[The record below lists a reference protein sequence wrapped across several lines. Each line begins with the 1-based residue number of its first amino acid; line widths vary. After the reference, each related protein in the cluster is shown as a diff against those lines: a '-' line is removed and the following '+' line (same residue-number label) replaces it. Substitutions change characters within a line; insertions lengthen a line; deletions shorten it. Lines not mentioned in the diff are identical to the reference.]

1 MMPARS
7 WVSRI
12 AVCLCVSLLIVS
24 VSRAASETPT
34 PAQVTKW
41 VTEGT
46 LQKLVAG
53 KTFVQVTDVHIWG
66 SQPEAQPAVLED
78 TFKQVAKLY
87 PTAAFIVAT
96 GDNGW
101 EPQFSNLLG
110 KSPVPVRFTPG
121 NHDGGWDLRKRLPKR
136 YPFVEKNGNLQF
148 HYLDTRLPYA
158 WIGFT
163 SRKELTRLHKEL
175 AAEAGKIAFIFG
187 HHDPVNFMVN
197 GVEVRDL
204 LAFHRDRYRFIM
216 MCVGHMHK
224 PRLFPPDRGVI
235 YNMCPSLRDS
245 GTFRVFHVLSDC
257 IVFYDRL
264 TPYWVALRKKL
275 GKPVATCSQ
284 KVTKDILLGDP
295 VVMPL
300 PADKPAKP
308 LARTDAGFRKM
319 AQKIAW
325 PSDNPDVK
333 GTVLDVRFDETKGY
347 WAHDASQ
354 GRNHVILESLSKTS
368 PMYLKFKKRK
378 LPSPRV
384 ARDKGFAMAFG
395 MDGAWAGVAYDS
407 RTLNSPAENN
417 SLAVSADVWLPEE
430 PLGWPYGI
438 VAKEPW
444 SLEMDKE
451 GTVTFTVK
459 PIKGKPISVSA
470 MRPLPT
476 RTWVRVSGVYD
487 GKRLRLLENGEPV
500 ATMSCPAGTRLR
512 GSSGALRIGYFAKS
526 PWGKKHNL
534 LAPPVR
540 FLLDNLRISTPRVQT
555 GDKQG

>member
-1 MMPARS
+1 MPARS
-7 WVSRI
+7 WSSRI
-12 AVCLCVSLLIVS
+12 AVCLCVSLLIAS

-34 PAQVTKW
+34 PDQVTKW

-53 KTFVQVTDVHIWG
+53 ETFVQVTDLHIWG

-87 PTAAFIVAT
+87 PTAMFIVAT
-96 GDNGW
+96 GDNGR

-110 KSPVPVRFTPG
+110 KSTVPVRFTPG
-121 NHDGGWDLRKRLPKR
+121 NHDGEWGLRKQFPKR

-163 SRKELTRLHKEL
+163 SRKELSRLHREL
-175 AAEAGKIAFIFG
+175 AAEAGKIVFVFG
-187 HHDPVNFMVN
+187 HHDPVNFMIN
-197 GVEVRDL
+197 GAEVRDL

-216 MCVGHMHK
+216 MCVGHMHA

-245 GTFRVFHVLSDC
+245 GAFRVFHVLPDC

-275 GKPVATCSQ
+275 GKPVATCNQ
-284 KVTKDILLGDP
+284 KVIKDILLGDP
-295 VVMPL
+295 VVIPL
-300 PADKPAKP
+300 PPDKPAKP
-308 LARTDAGFRKM
+308 LATTDEGFRKM
-319 AQKIAW
+319 AEKIAW

-347 WAHDASQ
+347 LAHDASPA
-354 GRNHVILESLSKTS
+354 RNHVILESLSEIS
-368 PMYLKFKKRK
+368 PMYRKFKERK

-407 RTLNSPAENN
+407 RTLNSPVETNCLTVA
-417 SLAVSADVWLPEE
+417 ADVWLPEE

-438 VAKEPW
+438 MAKEPW
-444 SLEMDKE
+444 SLEMDEE

-459 PIKGKPISVSA
+459 PTKGKSISVSA
-470 MRPLPT
+470 MRPLPKK
-476 RTWVRVSGVYD
+476 TWVRVSGVYD
-487 GKRLRLLENGEPV
+487 GKQLRLLENGEPI
-500 ATMSCPAGTRLR
+500 ATMNCPAGTRLR
-512 GSSGALRIGYFAKS
+512 SSPGGLRIGYFVKS
-526 PWGKKHNL
+526 PWGNEHNL
-534 LAPPVR
+534 LAPPAW
-540 FLLDNLRISTPRVQT
+540 FLLDNLHISNSACPN
-555 GDKQG
+555 GG